1 MDRPVATVVLLSIFL
16 LFSPVK
22 STDELAGIS
31 TLRRSPSLAG
41 GLCAHLIEPSGYP
54 CSEHTTQTRDGYLL
68 GLQRMSSATENHVKL
83 RGQRGH
89 PVLLVH
95 GLFMV
100 FNLLGPVG
108 RDAWFMNSINQSLG
122 FVLANHGFDVWVGNV
137 RGTRWSHGH
146 VSLSE
151 KDKEFWDWS
160 WEELALYDLAEMIRY
175 VNYVTNSKVFVV
187 GHSQGTIM
195 SLAAFTQPDIVKM
208 VEAAALLCP
217 ISYLEHVTAPFVL
230 RIVHMHLDEVIV
242 ALGIHQ
248 LNFKSDLGVR
258 ILDSICDGHVEC
270 NYLLTSITGKNCCF
284 NNSRVDFYLEY
295 EPHSSSSKNLNHL
308 FQ

>member
-1 MDRPVATVVLLSIFL
+1 MARPVATVVLLSIFL
-16 LFSPVK
+16 VFSPVK

-31 TLRRSPSLAG
+31 TLQRSPSLAG

-95 GLFMV
+95 GLFMA
-100 FNLLGPVG
+100 G
-108 RDAWFMNSINQSLG
+108 DAWFMNSINQSLG

-175 VNYVTNSKVFVV
+175 VNHVTNSKVFVV

-230 RIVHMHLDEVIV
+230 RIVLLLDAQQFDYLYPVLIVVVLAYFHYGSKINQFVRKQQIFCEV
-242 ALGIHQ
+242 
-248 LNFKSDLGVR
+248 
-258 ILDSICDGHVEC
+258 
-270 NYLLTSITGKNCCF
+270 
-284 NNSRVDFYLEY
+284 
-295 EPHSSSSKNLNHL
+295 
-308 FQ
+308 